1 MANFDSLVI
10 DRVLEIVGEN
20 SDGDLLYL
28 LNNLSNVSINT
39 TSESK
44 DKTDALGV
52 LIKRFYTSKSVEV
65 SADCNLL
72 SFSMLSQT
80 FGTDKIL
87 LQKNLRFLH
96 QKSYI
101 LIQLA
106 LRNIQFLKS

>member
-80 FGTDKIL
+80 FGTDKIIAS
-87 LQKNLRFLH
+87 KIGRAH
-96 QKSYI
+96 V
-101 LIQLA
+101 
-106 LRNIQFLKS
+106 

>member
-20 SDGDLLYL
+20 SDGELLYL

-80 FGTDKIL
+80 FGTDK
-87 LQKNLRFLH
+87 NLRFLH

-101 LIQLA
+101 LILQVLKS
-106 LRNIQFLKS
+106 IQFLRS

>member
-44 DKTDALGV
+44 DKNFECGIKSIGNARNPFSVKYFSL
-52 LIKRFYTSKSVEV
+52 LIPFFYLHE
-65 SADCNLL
+65 NLL
-72 SFSMLSQT
+72 NSSKF
-80 FGTDKIL
+80 FIHK
-87 LQKNLRFLH
+87 
-96 QKSYI
+96 
-101 LIQLA
+101 
-106 LRNIQFLKS
+106 